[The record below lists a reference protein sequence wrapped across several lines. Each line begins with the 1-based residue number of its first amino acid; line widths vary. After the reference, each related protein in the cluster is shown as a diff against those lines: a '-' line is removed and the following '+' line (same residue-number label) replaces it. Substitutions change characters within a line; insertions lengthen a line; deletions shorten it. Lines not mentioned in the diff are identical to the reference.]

1 MAENKIIIGASL
13 GNCVHVAGIYR
24 FLSLAEEYQYTSY
37 FLGPAIPINQLIQ
50 CIKEKKPQRV
60 IVGYRL
66 SDNSARTL
74 FTELRRQLDNNH
86 LLDQST
92 FILSCTPALEP
103 IAQSVGVFQYIFSG
117 KESFDEILESIHQ
130 TPQDIPLD
138 KKYPSTLPERILAK
152 KPFPLLRHHFGR
164 PSVEE
169 TIKGVAQISRSKTI
183 DVISLGPDQNAQEF
197 FFEPEKMKVDE
208 SGAGG
213 VPIRSREDLER
224 IYAASREGNYPLL
237 RCYSGTNHLED
248 WAQLLY
254 ETIHIAWG
262 AVPLTW
268 YSRLDG
274 RSQRSIQ
281 SAIAENQKAMQ
292 RYAALGVPLEVNESH
307 QWSLR
312 DAPDSVACAAFF
324 LAAYNAKK
332 VGAKHYIAQYMLN
345 TPNGISPRADLAK
358 MFAKKEFIAPLQ
370 DKDFTIYTQT
380 RGGLAHFSTNMNIA
394 KGQLGAST
402 ALGLVLKPDIIHVVG
417 YSEADHLIYPHE
429 LIESAEIVQ
438 GVMKDLLFDFPDLE
452 KDQVI
457 QAEKKRLIN
466 EAKTLLE
473 AIKNIQQPG
482 DGDDPWVSPATL
494 ARAIQKGILDAPHLL
509 GNPEACGHVRTRIIN
524 GILRIVDQ
532 SGKIIEEKDRLK
544 NYLES

>member
-1 MAENKIIIGASL
+1 MVEKKIIIGATL

-37 FLGPAIPINQLIQ
+37 FLGPAIPVNQLIQ

-66 SDNSARTL
+66 SEDSAQIL
-74 FTELRRQLDNNH
+74 FTELRRQLEENH

-92 FILSCTPALEP
+92 YILSCTPALQP

-130 TPQDIPLD
+130 VTQDIPPD
-138 KKYPSTLPERILAK
+138 KKYASTLPERILAK

-164 PSVEE
+164 PSLEE
-169 TIKGVAQISRSKTI
+169 TIKGIVQISQSKTI

-213 VPIRSREDLER
+213 VPVRSREDLER
-224 IYAASREGNYPLL
+224 IYTASRDGNYPLL

-248 WAQLLY
+248 WAQLLF
-254 ETIHIAWG
+254 EAIHIAWG

-274 RSQRSIQ
+274 RSQRSIKA
-281 SAIAENQKAMQ
+281 AITENQKAMQ

-312 DAPDSVACAAFF
+312 DAPDSVACASFY

-332 VGAKHYIAQYMLN
+332 AGAKHYVAQYMLN
-345 TPNGISPRADLAK
+345 NPNGISPRADLAK
-358 MFAKKEFIAPLQ
+358 MLAKKELIAPLR
-370 DKDFTIYTQT
+370 DKDFIIYTQT

-402 ALGLVLKPDIIHVVG
+402 ALGLALKPDIIHVVG
-417 YSEADHLIYPHE
+417 YSEADHLIYPNE
-429 LIESAEIVQ
+429 LIESAELVQ
-438 GVMKDLLFDFPDLE
+438 GVIKDLLFDFPDWE

-457 QAEKKRLIN
+457 QTEKERLVY
-466 EAKTLLE
+466 EARILLE
-473 AIKNIQQPG
+473 AIKNIHQHG
-482 DGDDPWVSPATL
+482 DGDDPWASPATL

-509 GNPEACGHVRTRIIN
+509 GNPEAYGQVRTRIIKGVLRVVDKN
-524 GILRIVDQ
+524 GE
-532 SGKIIEEKDRLK
+532 IIEEKDRLK
-544 NYLES
+544 NFL

>member
-1 MAENKIIIGASL
+1 MAEKKTIIGASL
-13 GNCVHVAGIYR
+13 ENCVHVAGIYR

-37 FLGPAIPINQLIQ
+37 FLGPAIPINQLIE

-66 SDNSARTL
+66 SEDSARSL
-74 FTELRRQLDNNH
+74 FIELRRQLDNNH

-92 FILSCTPALEP
+92 YILSCTPALEP

-130 TPQDIPLD
+130 TTQDIPPD

-169 TIKGVAQISRSKTI
+169 TIKGVAQISHSKTI

-208 SGAGG
+208 NGAGG
-213 VPIRSREDLER
+213 VPIRCRDDLEK
-224 IYAASREGNYPLL
+224 IYAASRVGNYPLL
-237 RCYSGTNHLED
+237 RCYSGTNYLED
-248 WAQLLY
+248 WAQLLS

-274 RSQRSIQ
+274 RSQRPIKT
-281 SAIAENQKAMQ
+281 AITENQNAMKK
-292 RYAALGVPLEVNESH
+292 YASLGIPLEVNESH

-332 VGAKHYIAQYMLN
+332 AGAKHYIAQYMFN
-345 TPNGISPRADLAK
+345 NPNGISPRADLAK
-358 MFAKKEFIAPLQ
+358 MLAKKELITPLE
-370 DKDFTIYTQT
+370 DKNFTIYTQT

-402 ALGLVLKPDIIHVVG
+402 ILGLVLKPDIIHVVG
-417 YSEADHLIYPHE
+417 YSEADHLIYPNE

-438 GVMKDLLFDFPDLE
+438 GIIKDLLFDFPNWE

-457 QAEKKRLIN
+457 QEEKERLIN
-466 EAKTLLE
+466 EARILLK
-473 AIKNIQQPG
+473 AIKNIHHKE

-509 GNPEACGHVRTRIIN
+509 GNPEACGQVRTRVVK
-524 GILRIVDQ
+524 GVLRVVSK
-532 SGKIIEEKDRLK
+532 SGEIIEEKDRLK
-544 NYLES
+544 NYL

>member
-1 MAENKIIIGASL
+1 MVEEKVIIGASL
-13 GNCVHVAGIYR
+13 GNCVHVAGVYR
-24 FLSLAEEYQYTSY
+24 FLCLAEEYQYTTH
-37 FLGPAIPINQLIQ
+37 FLGPAISINQLIK
-50 CIKEKKPQRV
+50 CIKEIKPQRV

-66 SDNSARTL
+66 SEDSARTL
-74 FTELRRQLDNNH
+74 FTELRCQLEENH
-86 LLDQST
+86 LLDKII
-92 FILSCTPALEP
+92 FIISCTPILQP
-103 IAQSVGVFQYIFSG
+103 IAQSVGIFKYIFSG
-117 KESFDEILESIHQ
+117 KESFDEILESLLPTNQNI
-130 TPQDIPLD
+130 TPD
-138 KKYPSTLPERILAK
+138 KKYPSTLPERISSK

-169 TIKGVAQISRSKTI
+169 TINGIKQISQSKAI

-197 FFEPEKMKVDE
+197 FFEPEKMKHDE

-213 VPIRSREDLER
+213 VPLRNRKDLER
-224 IYAASREGNYPLL
+224 IFAASRVGNYPLL

-268 YSRLDG
+268 YSRLDS
-274 RSQRSIQ
+274 RSQRPVET
-281 SAIAENQKAMQ
+281 AIIENQKAMQ
-292 RYAALGVPLEVNESH
+292 RYASLGIPLEVNESH

-332 VGAKHYIAQYMLN
+332 AGAKHYIAQYMLN

-358 MFAKKEFIAPLQ
+358 MFAKKELIAPLQ
-370 DKDFTIYTQT
+370 DKNFTIYTQT

-417 YSEADHLIYPHE
+417 YSEADHLIYPNE
-429 LIESAEIVQ
+429 VIESAEIVQ
-438 GVMKDLLFDFPDLE
+438 GVIKDLLFDFPNWE
-452 KDQVI
+452 KDQLI
-457 QAEKKRLIN
+457 QEEKERLID
-466 EAKTLLE
+466 EAKILLK
-473 AIKNIQQPG
+473 AIKNLHQSQ
-482 DGDDPWVSPATL
+482 DGDDPWVSPSTL
-494 ARAIQKGILDAPHLL
+494 TRAIKEGILDAPHLL
-509 GNPEACGHVRTRIIN
+509 GNSEACGRVRTRIIK
-524 GILRIVDQ
+524 GILRVVNE
-532 SGKIIEEKDRLK
+532 SGEIIKEKERLK
-544 NYLES
+544 NYL

>member
-66 SDNSARTL
+66 SDDSARTL
-74 FTELRRQLDNNH
+74 FAELHQQLEENH

-92 FILSCTPALEP
+92 YILSCTPALKP
-103 IAQSVGVFQYIFSG
+103 IAQSFGIFKYIFCG
-117 KESFDEILESIHQ
+117 KESFDEILESIYQ
-130 TPQDIPLD
+130 TTQDISPD
-138 KKYPSTLPERILAK
+138 KKYPSTLPERILIK

-164 PSVEE
+164 PSLEE
-169 TIKGVAQISRSKTI
+169 TIHGVTQISLSKTI
-183 DVISLGPDQNAQEF
+183 DVISLGPDQNAQEY
-197 FFEPEKMKVDE
+197 FFEPKKMKADE

-213 VPIRSREDLER
+213 VPIRSRNDLER
-224 IYAASREGNYPLL
+224 IYAASRVGNYPLL

-248 WAQLLY
+248 WAQLLF

-268 YSRLDG
+268 YSQLDG
-274 RSQRSIQ
+274 RSQRSIKT
-281 SAIAENQKAMQ
+281 AIAENQKAMQ
-292 RYAALGVPLEVNESH
+292 RYATLGVPLEVNESH

-332 VGAKHYIAQYMLN
+332 AGAKYYIAQYMLN

-358 MFAKKEFIAPLQ
+358 MFAKKELIAPLQ
-370 DKDFTIYTQT
+370 DENFTIYTQT

-402 ALGLVLKPDIIHVVG
+402 ALGLALKPDIIHVVG
-417 YSEADHLIYPHE
+417 YSEADHLIYPNE
-429 LIESAEIVQ
+429 LIESAEIVH
-438 GVMKDLLFDFPDLE
+438 GVIKDLLFDFPNLE
-452 KDQVI
+452 KDPLI
-457 QAEKKRLIN
+457 QAEKERLIN
-466 EAKTLLE
+466 EARILLE
-473 AIKNIQQPG
+473 AIQNIHQNE
-482 DGDDPWVSPATL
+482 DESDPWISPTTL
-494 ARAIQKGILDAPHLL
+494 ALAIQKGILDAPHLL
-509 GNPEACGHVRTRIIN
+509 GNPEACGQVRTRIIK
-524 GILRIVDQ
+524 GVLRVVDQ

-544 NYLES
+544 NFLES